1 MLVRRKEVLVHLYP
15 LKQQSLG
22 IRTFVYSTDRTLN
35 PMTYN
40 FTNNFTTF
48 DANNVE
54 STSVHGIGSV
64 WATMLWDLTWAYT
77 KYGYSD
83 NKYIQ
88 EMEEIR

>member
-1 MLVRRKEVLVHLYP
+1 MMQ
-15 LKQQSLG
+15 LKPGDVGTSKRGIGTFVSSQATDGLG

-77 KYGYSD
+77 
-83 NKYIQ
+83 Q
-88 EMEEIR
+88 VWL